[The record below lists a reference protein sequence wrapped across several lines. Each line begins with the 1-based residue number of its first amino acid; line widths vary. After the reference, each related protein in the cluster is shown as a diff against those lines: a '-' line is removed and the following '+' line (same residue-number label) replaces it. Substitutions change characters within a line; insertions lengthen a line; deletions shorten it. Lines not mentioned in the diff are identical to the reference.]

1 MKGARS
7 VTTLV
12 NGSIHMTSPSENSAA
27 QNLAPL
33 HSERANMD
41 SFLPLLANYVGGFAQ
56 QEEMMDRALE
66 QADPVELRSLVH
78 KLKGTGAGYGYPDIS
93 TWAGTCEAALI
104 QAGPG
109 GTRDPAVLAAH
120 SELRILMVRAKK
132 ALG

>member
-1 MKGARS
+1 
-7 VTTLV
+7 
-12 NGSIHMTSPSENSAA
+12 MTSPPEDSAA

-33 HSERANMD
+33 HSERASMD
-41 SFLPLLANYVGGFAQ
+41 SFLPLLATYVGGFAE

-66 QADPVELRSLVH
+66 QADPVELRTLVH

-93 TWAGTCEAALI
+93 AVAGTCEAALI

-109 GTRDPAVLAAH
+109 GTRDLAVLAAH
-120 SELRILMVRAKK
+120 SELRVLMVRAKK